1 MSATVPAG
9 VLHGRPKPLRD
20 VVRNGQ
26 RWRRVDGLVILVRQV
41 HRADEQIEAKAVAPA
56 VPCRFPVSFV
66 ELRDGYEL
74 LVAFR

>member
-9 VLHGRPKPLRD
+9 VLRDRPKPVRD
-20 VVRNGQ
+20 IVRNGQ

-56 VPCRFPVSFV
+56 VPCRFMVNFH
-66 ELRDGYEL
+66 ELRESYEL